1 MVICINPYNE
11 AFVELGTMKKGEGII
26 HNKHVSATTTEKKYR
41 QWPAAKP
48 SEQLHAFQKETN
60 LRDFATN
67 PELFFR
73 CRILQWQSP
82 EGFSKE
88 KILIQFCCC
97 LNQ

>member
-73 CRILQWQSP
+73 CRILQ
-82 EGFSKE
+82 
-88 KILIQFCCC
+88 
-97 LNQ
+97 